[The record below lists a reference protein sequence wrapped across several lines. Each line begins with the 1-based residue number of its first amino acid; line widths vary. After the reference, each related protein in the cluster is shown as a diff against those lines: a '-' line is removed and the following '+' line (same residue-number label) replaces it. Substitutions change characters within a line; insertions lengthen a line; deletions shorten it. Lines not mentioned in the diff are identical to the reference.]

1 MQLRLSFRIKT
12 VDWRQIWHH
21 WINKYPWFAY
31 VIFQIAD
38 TLFAH
43 YIQTKPSSNPN
54 NLLLNAMQLLLVLFS
69 LHNRKLNLNFNGNI
83 MMAWAVNEKVCSSQ
97 SMETSMQFTD
107 FKEIIYFPEV
117 HICLSICR
125 AHLMPFVHQQLLIY

>member
-38 TLFAH
+38 TLFAN

-54 NLLLNAMQLLLVLFS
+54 NLLLNAMQLLFFLL

-83 MMAWAVNEKVCSSQ
+83 MMAWAVNEKVCSSL

-107 FKEIIYFPEV
+107 FKEIIYFPGV

-125 AHLMPFVHQQLLIY
+125 THLMPFVHQQLLIY